1 MENMFS
7 FDVLFTFRTIPF
19 WNILTYNT
27 GNRGDELYGI
37 EPASYYVKNLLL
49 TTGLAVPFASFVLV
63 AEPVQY
69 VISMI
74 MPKGKLLPNHMDG
87 YMLTI
92 YVACALWLGVLF
104 SRPHKEERFLY
115 PAYPLL
121 AFAAARSFLNLLHLL
136 KTCFPVTKKQKYSVG
151 SLLQTLA
158 FSGMVLVMLL
168 LFSSR
173 VFANVRNYHGYMATW
188 QDLHH
193 HILQSPEYMRI
204 VQAKHRMG
212 HSNYKGKQAEQTVRS
227 YEHSLRVC
235 VGSEWHLF
243 PTHFF
248 LPSAATLFYIED
260 GFHGILP
267 QHFEAING
275 TSRIPPLPNNGE
287 NQEEVSRYIDID
299 ECHFIVTSNDA
310 QTIANR
316 LSSANLRAAAQN
328 EEEANG
334 SGDDAH
340 ASTKEAFQYV
350 ELVSSRPVL
359 DRDAT
364 KSPLVRALYLPHY
377 VSPPTSPAAIEVSK
391 GLKVA
396 FKPYQILRVV
406 NGGQREALNPI
417 KVPTKDAKTESMK
430 PMSATKSGGVG
441 SSILSSILGSGFGGQ
456 KVQVKNEMTKEQ
468 LAERLGLAARRQK
481 KAASSA
487 SSSPSKKVSSAAES
501 TSPRDEETIEL

>member
-1 MENMFS
+1 MMFS
-7 FDVLFTFRTIPF
+7 LLFRTIPF

-49 TTGLAVPFASFVLV
+49 TTGLALPFASFVLV
-63 AEPVQY
+63 AELVQY
-69 VISMI
+69 IISMI
-74 MPKGKLLPNHMDG
+74 IPKGKLLPNHMDG

-121 AFAAARSFLNLLHLL
+121 AFAAARSFLNLLHLF
-136 KTCFPVTKKQKYSVG
+136 KTCFPVTKKQTFSVG

-173 VFANVRNYHGYMATW
+173 VFANIRNYHGYMATW

-193 HILQSPEYMRI
+193 HILQSPEYMKI

-212 HSNYKGKQAEQTVRS
+212 HSNYKGKQAEQTIRS

-316 LSSANLRAAAQN
+316 LTSANLRAAAQY
-328 EEEANG
+328 EEGANG
-334 SGDDAH
+334 SGDEAH
-340 ASTKEAFQYV
+340 VSMQYV

-377 VSPPTSPAAIEVSK
+377 VSPPTSSAAIEVSK

-406 NGGQREALNPI
+406 NGGQRDVLKPI
-417 KVPTKDAKTESMK
+417 KLAAKDDKTDSTKSKSK
-430 PMSATKSGGVG
+430 SATNTKSTSGVG

-481 KAASSA
+481 KATGSGSSSSSSKKAA
-487 SSSPSKKVSSAAES
+487 SSSS
-501 TSPRDEETIEL
+501 TATPRDEETIEL